1 MSANLLCYL
10 KLLTLFL
17 IIFQFINGSA
27 SATCWSTL
35 NTPSPTSTHFILAMG
50 ANTNNL
56 TMANHDAQAFADTL
70 QKHFQIPFPQICILK
85 NVNFLEV
92 KYALKRLQQLVQ
104 PTDTV
109 FIYFSGHGTTEP
121 ENQTRTDET
130 DCQDEAL
137 VTFSRNHDKP
147 QRILD
152 DDFVAW
158 INKIKT
164 NNIKVFLDTCF
175 ASGMLRGETHC
186 PNGAKSKFWL
196 NPKMTTLPR
205 RSCQPNDQLKQ
216 LKGTLYAAAQ
226 EHQLAWEIPKRGG
239 LFTHTLLQNIK
250 QARPKSE
257 LEAIFQQTAQQIA
270 KMTKNTAC
278 QQQPQQW
285 STR

>member
-1 MSANLLCYL
+1 MSANLLGYL
-10 KLLTLFL
+10 KFLTLLFYL
-17 IIFQFINGSA
+17 FQFVNGSA
-27 SATCWSTL
+27 SPTCWSTL
-35 NTPSPTSTHFILAMG
+35 NTPSPTSTYFILAMG
-50 ANTNNL
+50 ANTSDL
-56 TMANHDAQAFADTL
+56 TMANHDAQAFADAI
-70 QKHFQIPFPQICILK
+70 QKHFQIPSSQVCVLK

-104 PTDTV
+104 ETDTV

-121 ENQTRTDET
+121 ESQTRTDES

-137 VTFSRNHDKP
+137 VTFSRNRDKP

-158 INKIKT
+158 VNKIKT
-164 NNIKVFLDTCF
+164 DNINVFLDTCF
-175 ASGMLRGETHC
+175 ASGMLRGEAHC

-196 NPKMTTLPR
+196 NPRMTTLPR
-205 RSCQPNDQLKQ
+205 RSCQPDDQLKQ

-239 LFTHTLLQNIK
+239 LFTYTLINNIK
-250 QARPKSE
+250 QARPNSE
-257 LEAIFQQTAQQIA
+257 LDALFQQTAQQIV

-278 QQQPQQW
+278 QQHPQKW